1 MLHRYM
7 PEKYIL
13 SLLVW
18 EKKNLLRVNHPYLP
32 SKAEWSTP
40 QLGVI
45 SNH

>member
-18 EKKNLLRVNHPYLP
+18 EKKIYSELITHT
-32 SKAEWSTP
+32 SP
-40 QLGVI
+40 QKPNGRPL
-45 SNH
+45 S